1 MLAYDPCDPYK
12 GLFIDVFKFPSAC
25 SCHIPQPS
33 HIQTSKTMVLMMSKK
48 IFFFKC
54 WPVKERNY
62 LKLTS
67 ELANVAEKLIKS
79 SSCTIIVIAV
89 AVPHSL
95 ILIIIYLSQIIDTKL
110 PFLWCCE
117 LLRVQIKNILRRTKK
132 PICRNIFT
140 NFKDINSSIKQFY
153 VLPR

>member
-1 MLAYDPCDPYK
+1 MGIQISFGLLVPYSATFSS
-12 GLFIDVFKFPSAC
+12 LDFQNNDIDDVEED
-25 SCHIPQPS
+25 
-33 HIQTSKTMVLMMSKK
+33 
-48 IFFFKC
+48 FFFKC

-67 ELANVAEKLIKS
+67 ELANVTEKLIKS

-95 ILIIIYLSQIIDTKL
+95 IIIIIYLSQIIDTKL

-117 LLRVQIKNILRRTKK
+117 LLRVQIKKNLRRTK
-132 PICRNIFT
+132 
-140 NFKDINSSIKQFY
+140 
-153 VLPR
+153 